1 MRAFAVLGL
10 VFSTPGQEMGLG
22 KCLRSDLFC
31 VLCRAVCSDLLTLI
45 RQTENDDLTTVLQ
58 RFVTEFADDIAPL
71 AIEIA
76 THLVRCVVHR
86 FHCGFTVLLTPGDL
100 MEFRPVSW
108 VIWNCRFGWIE
119 PVRDL
124 RFPVVVPTLEPGSAG
139 LWAPPNCG
147 CPPHKKII
155 CSLYTL

>member
-1 MRAFAVLGL
+1 MLSNSVSPA
-10 VFSTPGQEMGLG
+10 S
-22 KCLRSDLFC
+22 

-76 THLVRCVVHR
+76 THLVRCIVHR
-86 FHCGFTVLLTPGDL
+86 SHCGFTVLLTPGVL

-124 RFPVVVPTLEPGSAG
+124 RFPVVVPTLEPGSVG

-147 CPPHKKII
+147 CSPSTKNYLQ
-155 CSLYTL
+155 SLHTVISLFSEK